1 MPFPDHIRAG
11 FSLGYLH
18 RHALRQLLDNTPQ
31 NSNILRLDPG
41 ELQLTGIA
49 ALALDFDGVLAH
61 HGAPVPDSAAVA
73 WMKRCETIFGGDNI
87 FILSNKPTNER
98 RQWFAEHFPAMRFIS
113 GVRKKPFPDGLNKAG
128 KLAGVTLSSLL
139 MVDDRL
145 LTGCLAAL
153 VAGSRPCYIR
163 HPNVSFK
170 SRPAAELFFWL
181 LRTIE
186 QVYVRLAA
194 LF

>member
-18 RHALRQLLDNTPQ
+18 RHALRQLLDNTPL
-31 NSNILRLDPG
+31 NSNILGLDPG
-41 ELQLTGIA
+41 ELQLTGVA

-87 FILSNKPTNER
+87 FILSNKPTDER

-113 GVRKKPFPDGLNKAG
+113 GVRKKPFPDGLWLPVPAPAISATPMFRLRLCLLLSYFSGCCGRLNRCMCG
-128 KLAGVTLSSLL
+128 WLLSSDVRTKTL
-139 MVDDRL
+139 
-145 LTGCLAAL
+145 
-153 VAGSRPCYIR
+153 
-163 HPNVSFK
+163 
-170 SRPAAELFFWL
+170 L
-181 LRTIE
+181 LRPVFSLSAKRVPI
-186 QVYVRLAA
+186 
-194 LF
+194 F